1 MINFRKFD
9 AISLLDF
16 GIVFDN
22 PEEAEQFV
30 SFVRKELNKRIDER
44 VITDVTQDKL
54 DEFKTLNSK
63 EETQKWISKNCPQFK
78 QIRKEEYVKMAWEI
92 FTNQDRLKNVTI
104 ISDNELNKTPLVSLE
119 LSEKELSFFS
129 QLDWITIADVLN
141 SHNITQMERLHP
153 DWFFNLKSKILDV
166 YFPPKK
172 SSKKQQRAN
181 PISLDNV
188 FEEHKNESCE
198 SVLDNLYQYILDE
211 TELFRNG
218 IISENEFYINTY
230 PILVANKTFKLK
242 NNATIKT
249 ACAYGN
255 ALMACWKNWKAGN
268 KVIEEPWM
276 SDFIHQDGNM
286 EETITWFFEVCDKL
300 AIPII
305 YFFDLQYF
313 SESKD
318 EFESP
323 KVIKEILGETEA
335 FLLTE
340 KCTDIEKLNSEASLI
355 GKSFELHFD
364 RKITAHLKVLKVDSN
379 IITCEGVIDG
389 YMSTPGRIEIKIE
402 NDKKWFYFDKRMLPR
417 IKTVLQAGFHPIPHP
432 KWKKYNEAIHKKG
445 FQFEAEYKQL
455 RLPFMLDS

>member
-63 EETQKWISKNCPQFK
+63 EETQKWISKSCPQFK

-166 YFPPKK
+166 HFSPKK

-181 PISLDNV
+181 LISLDNV
-188 FEEHKNESCE
+188 FEEHKNESSE
-198 SVLDNLYQYILDE
+198 TVLDNLHQYILDE
-211 TELFRNG
+211 AKLFRNG

-230 PILVANKTFKLK
+230 PILVANKTIKLK

-249 ACAYGN
+249 SCAYGD

-268 KVIEEPWM
+268 KVIKEPWM

-313 SESKD
+313 SELKD

-323 KVIKEILGETEA
+323 RVIKEILGETEA
-335 FLLTE
+335 YILTE
-340 KCTDIEKLNSEASLI
+340 KCTDIDKLNIEASLT
-355 GKSFELHFD
+355 GKTFELHFD
-364 RKITAHLKVLKVDSN
+364 HETTAHLKVLKVDPN
-379 IITCEGVIDG
+379 LITCEGIIDG
-389 YMSTPGRIEIKIE
+389 YMSTQGRIEIKIE
-402 NDKKWFYFDKRMLPR
+402 NEKKWFYFGKKSFPR
-417 IKTVLQAGFHPIPHP
+417 IKTILQAD
-432 KWKKYNEAIHKKG
+432 
-445 FQFEAEYKQL
+445 FQ
-455 RLPFMLDS
+455 